1 MKRAIILLI
10 CIAGLVS
17 SLSGCGEKND
27 PLYDA
32 IQETANYLQE
42 TVEEPFLSAVG
53 GEWLVMGLA
62 RSGLK
67 VPREYYDKYL
77 ENVCSY
83 VSQCEGKLDD
93 RKYTEYSR
101 VVVALTALGEDP
113 ADVAGYD
120 LLAPLGDFEQTV
132 WQGIN
137 GPIWALIALDSGAY
151 DVPVRKD
158 VPVQAT
164 RELYVEHILSNQL
177 TEGGWTLAG
186 SEGDVDLTA
195 MALQAL
201 AAYTDRPAVQEA
213 VQRGLAWL
221 SQVQDVEGG
230 YSYMGV
236 AASESVSQVITALS
250 ALGISLEDERFVK
263 NGNTLLDRLLEY
275 RQENG
280 SFAHDLT
287 ASGENLMATEQAF
300 YAMVSVYRMQQGMTR
315 LYDMTDGKN

>member
-1 MKRAIILLI
+1 MKKWIAAALILLLL
-10 CIAGLVS
+10 C
-17 SLSGCGEKND
+17 GCAVQAD
-27 PLYDA
+27 PMAENL
-32 IQETANYLQE
+32 QKTADYLQQ
-42 TVEEPFLSAVG
+42 TVQEPFLSSVG

-62 RSGLK
+62 RSGLE
-67 VPREYYDKYL
+67 VPQEYYEKYL
-77 ENVCSY
+77 QNVCRY
-83 VSQCEGKLDD
+83 VSQCEGELDD

-113 ADVAGYD
+113 ANVAGYD
-120 LLAPLGDFEQTV
+120 LLAPLGDFEKTV

-137 GPIWALIALDSGAY
+137 GPIWALIALDSGGY
-151 DVPVRKD
+151 DVPVRDD

-177 TEGGWTLAG
+177 PEGGWTLAG
-186 SEGDVDLTA
+186 SEGDADLTG

-201 AAYTDRPAVQEA
+201 ASYTDRPEVQEA

-221 SQVQDVEGG
+221 SQAQDEEGG

-236 AASESVSQVITALS
+236 AASESVSQVMTALS
-250 ALGISLEDERFVK
+250 SLGIPLEDERFVK
-263 NGNTLLDRLLEY
+263 NGNTLLDRLLDY

-280 SFAHDLT
+280 SFAHDL
-287 ASGENLMATEQAF
+287 SGNGENLMATEQAF
-300 YAMVSVYRMQQGMTR
+300 YAIVSVYRMQQGMTR